1 MHLSHVAAADQPS
14 AKSIITG
21 TCEPEYFHDSV
32 AGTLFLMC
40 VMTCVKERLRNARW
54 VCLRGVL
61 RQLNRI
67 HTPRRYVMMFTRFDE
82 IVSSPRLQIGRC
94 LLMIML
100 RSRQT
105 EHGEIKEEY
114 DIFNSFQLKT

>member
-1 MHLSHVAAADQPS
+1 
-14 AKSIITG
+14 
-21 TCEPEYFHDSV
+21 
-32 AGTLFLMC
+32 
-40 VMTCVKERLRNARW
+40 
-54 VCLRGVL
+54 
-61 RQLNRI
+61 
-67 HTPRRYVMMFTRFDE
+67 MMFTRFDE